1 MKLTAFAF
9 AFAFAAVAASQ
20 AHAGITCNLT
30 DQKGNT
36 LTYSFDRGGSGYA
49 DEVRV
54 ARNGSTVSN
63 GGVTWSRTT
72 DRDAKSETLWQGDG
86 WSIAYPWDVT
96 KSRAALRHNGNLV
109 AAGVC
114 DVDNSIDTPQAPVEA
129 NAPSAPQPAPTSTEE
144 AAPGSLS
151 AYLGM

>member
-1 MKLTAFAF
+1 MKLSAITLTAV
-9 AFAFAAVAASQ
+9 AVFAASQ

-30 DQKGNT
+30 DQKGNA
-36 LTYSFDRGGSGYA
+36 LAYSFDHGGSGYA
-49 DEVRV
+49 NEVRV

-109 AAGVC
+109 ATGVC
-114 DVDNSIDTPQAPVEA
+114 DVDYSIDTPQAPVEA
-129 NAPSAPQPAPTSTEE
+129 NAPSAPQPAPTGTEG